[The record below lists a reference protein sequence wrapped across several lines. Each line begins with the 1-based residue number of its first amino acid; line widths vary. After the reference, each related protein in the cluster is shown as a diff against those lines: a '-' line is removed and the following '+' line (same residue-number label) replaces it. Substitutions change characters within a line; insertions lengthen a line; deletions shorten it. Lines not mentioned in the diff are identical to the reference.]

1 MVFRQALLG
10 AIRTLRLDSWFNELT
25 GVGTALGKTAMT
37 FAPTEGEYL
46 ALPTLEALYNFDGL
60 AAKIV
65 DAVPKHAMRA
75 PPTVQMPGE
84 GAAAR
89 VTAALQALDATSR
102 MKSAWTW
109 ARLYGGGAVYIGADD
124 GRAPDE
130 PLDEQNLRAVRW
142 VVDVDRRDL
151 YPMTWETDP
160 RRGSFGMPK
169 LYRLTRMGGTATE
182 TTTVH
187 ASRILRFEGVTPTRR
202 RRLQLQGWGDS
213 ILQRVFAELQASR
226 GAFASGGVLL
236 QEASQG
242 VLKMKGLMEMMAGD
256 EDDVLRRRL
265 ALMDLSRSA
274 ARSLLL
280 DSDGEDYQRVEVGAL
295 TGTVDVMDRF
305 INLLAAVSNI
315 PVTVLMGQAPAGLN
329 ATGDSDIRSWYDEVA
344 AERTHHLVPRME
356 ELVRLLLLAKEG
368 PTAGELPASWSIAYP
383 PLWQPTPVEAADM
396 RVKQSTV
403 DAAYVTMGAVTPEEV
418 ATSRFGP
425 GGWSAETT
433 INLAARQALL
443 EADAA
448 DLMDPTGPE
457 ADPEGVAAIIA
468 KVAGR
473 EIPRGAGVA
482 LLVASMGMEA
492 AEAEAVMGEAG
503 TTFFTAPEATHAAEM
518 EAMRAE
524 VTKLRASNQGHQA
537 YTARVVKA
545 AKEGGLELGAF
556 TAAPPTVVAEG
567 DDIAPGDVVEVPAEH
582 TDARDSGV
590 AVVLAVPIGVARAIA
605 LPGGEEPERIHLTLA
620 YLGQDLSAEDIE
632 TTRSTVEAWA
642 QEQAPLPGH
651 LGGIGRFD
659 GDTLDPVW
667 ATPDVPGL
675 SAARE
680 ALVAVLP
687 VPPASEH
694 GYTPHVTLAYLPKG
708 EPTPDPILRVA
719 VTFDTVEVWAAGER
733 YAYPLLGGA

>member
-1 MVFRQALLG
+1 VFRQALLG
-10 AIRTLRLDSWFNELT
+10 AVKTLRLDSWFNELT

-46 ALPTLEALYNFDGL
+46 SLPTLEALYNFDGL
-60 AAKIV
+60 AAKV
-65 DAVPKHAMRA
+65 VNAVPKHAMRA
-75 PPTVQMPGE
+75 PPSLKMPGE
-84 GAAAR
+84 GQAAA
-89 VTAALQALDATSR
+89 VSTALKTLGAESRLQD
-102 MKSAWTW
+102 AWTW
-109 ARLYGGGAVYIGADD
+109 ARLYGGGAVYVGADD

-130 PLDEQNLRAVRW
+130 PLDTQSLRAILW
-142 VVDVDRRDL
+142 LVDVDRRDL
-151 YPMTWETDP
+151 YPITWETDP
-160 RRGSFGMPK
+160 RKGSFGMPK

-187 ASRILRFEGVTPTRR
+187 ASRILRIEGVTPTRR

-213 ILQRVFAELQASR
+213 ILQRVYAELQATR

-256 EDDVLRRRL
+256 EDNVLRRRL

-305 INLLAAVSNI
+305 VNLLAAVSNI

-344 AERTHHLVPRME
+344 AERTHHLVPPTE
-356 ELVRLLLLAKEG
+356 QLVRLLLASKDG
-368 PTAGELPASWSIAYP
+368 PTAGEVPAGWSLAYP

-396 RVKQSTV
+396 RVKQATV
-403 DAAYVTMGAVTPEEV
+403 DTSYITAGVVTPEEV
-418 ATSRFGP
+418 ATSRFGA

-433 INLAARQALL
+433 VNLDARRALL
-443 EADAA
+443 DADAA
-448 DLMDPTGPE
+448 DPMDPTGPE
-457 ADPEGVAAIIA
+457 ADPDGVAAIIA

-482 LLVASMGMEA
+482 LLVASMGMEE

-524 VTKLRASNQGHQA
+524 VAKLRASNQGHQA

-545 AKEGGLELGAF
+545 AKAGGLELGAF
-556 TAAPPTVVAEG
+556 TSQAPTVVAEG
-567 DDIAPGDVVEVPAEH
+567 DDIAPGDVVEVPAPH
-582 TDARDSGV
+582 ADASDHGV
-590 AVVLAVPIGVARAIA
+590 AVVLPVSIEVARGIA
-605 LPGGEEPERIHLTLA
+605 LAGGEEPERLHLTLA
-620 YLGQDLSAEDIE
+620 YLGKSLTAEDIE
-632 TTRSTVEAWA
+632 EVRGAVEAWA
-642 QEQAPLPGH
+642 QNQAQLAGH

-675 SAARE
+675 SGARE
-680 ALVAVLP
+680 VLVGVLP
-687 VPPASEH
+687 VPAASEH

-708 EPTPDPILRVA
+708 EPTPDPISRVP
-719 VTFDTVEVWAAGER
+719 VTFDRVEVWAAGER
-733 YAYPLLGGA
+733 YAYPLTGGV

>member
-1 MVFRQALLG
+1 MFRQALLG
-10 AIRTLRLDSWFNELT
+10 AVKTLRLDSWFNELT

-46 ALPTLEALYNFDGL
+46 PLPTLEALYNFDGL

-75 PPTVQMPGE
+75 PPAVVMPGE
-84 GAAAR
+84 GATER
-89 VTAALQALDATSR
+89 VSEALKALGAGACL
-102 MKSAWTW
+102 KSAWTW
-109 ARLYGGGAVYIGADD
+109 ARLYGGGAVYLGADD
-124 GRAPDE
+124 GRAPHE
-130 PLDEQNLRAVRW
+130 PLDLQNLRAVRW
-142 VVDVDRRDL
+142 LVDVDRRDL
-151 YPMTWETDP
+151 YPMTWSTDP
-160 RRGSFGMPK
+160 RRGGFGDPV
-169 LYRLTRMGGTATE
+169 LYRLTRMGGTAAE
-182 TTTVH
+182 TITVH
-187 ASRILRFEGVTPTRR
+187 ASRLLRFEGVTPTRR

-213 ILQRVFAELQASR
+213 ILQRVYAELQSSR
-226 GAFASGGVLL
+226 GAFAAGGVLL

-256 EDDVLRRRL
+256 EDNILRRRL
-265 ALMDLSRSA
+265 SLMDLSRST

-280 DSDGEDYQRVEVGAL
+280 DADGEDYQRVEVGAL

-344 AERTHHLVPRME
+344 AERTHHLVPQME
-356 ELVRLLLLAKEG
+356 QLVRLLLHAKEG
-368 PTAGELPASWSIAYP
+368 PTGGVVPASWSVTYP
-383 PLWQPTPVEAADM
+383 PLWQPTPVEAADL
-396 RVKQSTV
+396 RAKQATV
-403 DAAYVTMGAVTPEEV
+403 DAAYVTAGIVTPEEV
-418 ATSRFGP
+418 AASRFGP

-433 INLAARQALL
+433 INLDARRALL
-443 EADAA
+443 DADAA
-448 DLMDPTGPE
+448 DPTDPTGPE
-457 ADPEGVAAIIA
+457 ADPVVVAAIIA

-473 EIPRGAGVA
+473 ELPRGAGVA
-482 LLVASMGMEA
+482 LLVASMGMAEA
-492 AEAEAVMGEAG
+492 DAEAVMGEAG

-524 VTKLRASNQGHQA
+524 VAKLRASNQGHQA

-556 TAAPPTVVAEG
+556 TSQAPTVVAEG

-582 TDARDSGV
+582 ADANDHGV
-590 AVVLAVPIGVARAIA
+590 AVVLPVSIEVARGIA
-605 LPGGEEPERIHLTLA
+605 LVGGEEPERLHLTLA
-620 YLGQDLSAEDIE
+620 YLGKALTAEDIE
-632 TTRSTVEAWA
+632 EVRGAVEAWA
-642 QEQAPLPGH
+642 QTQAQLPGH

-667 ATPDVPGL
+667 ATPDVPSL
-675 SAARE
+675 SATRE
-680 ALVAVLP
+680 ALVGVLP
-687 VPPASEH
+687 VPAASEH

-708 EPTPDPILRVA
+708 EPTPDPILRVP
-719 VTFDTVEVWAAGER
+719 VTFDRVEVWAAGER